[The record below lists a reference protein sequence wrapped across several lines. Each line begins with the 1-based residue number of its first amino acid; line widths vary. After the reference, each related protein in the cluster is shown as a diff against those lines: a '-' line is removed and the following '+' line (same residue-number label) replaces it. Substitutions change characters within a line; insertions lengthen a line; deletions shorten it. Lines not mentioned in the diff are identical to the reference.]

1 MTPNFNIEE
10 VCEKCY
16 YDPRSHSFHLLT
28 ENDFEK
34 YYYTCPAMAKH
45 YDDAEGIIKHMY
57 LELNNLNKPWIWIFD
72 CAGFGL
78 KHLCATQVAHKIIE
92 FLNKTNE
99 SFNLK
104 HLIIVNQNFTSNI
117 MINIL
122 WYLLD
127 KRVINKFIFDKKKQF
142 VKVLDYDDRL
152 STIQESLLY

>member
-1 MTPNFNIEE
+1 MNS
-10 VCEKCY
+10 C
-16 YDPRSHSFHLLT
+16 SFSRT
-28 ENDFEK
+28 
-34 YYYTCPAMAKH
+34 TST
-45 YDDAEGIIKHMY
+45 G
-57 LELNNLNKPWIWIFD
+57 
-72 CAGFGL
+72 
-78 KHLCATQVAHKIIE
+78 QVACRMTLSATLPKRRC
-92 FLNKTNE
+92 LNPPAWE
-99 SFNLK
+99 ASFNLK